1 MHVLTAGSP
10 NGISCLEYGP
20 PPFELYKMNSVG
32 LTQNVMV
39 LKDKI
44 MEASPPS
51 AADSKPDLYF

>member
-10 NGISCLEYGP
+10 NGISCLEYDP

-51 AADSKPDLYF
+51 AVDSKPDLHF